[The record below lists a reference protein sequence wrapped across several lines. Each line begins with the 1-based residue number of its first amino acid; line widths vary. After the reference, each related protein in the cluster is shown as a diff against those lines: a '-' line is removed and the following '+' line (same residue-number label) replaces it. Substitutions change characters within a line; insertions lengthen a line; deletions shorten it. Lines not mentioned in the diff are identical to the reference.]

1 MSDEHMDAQDI
12 QLLTID
18 FIPGREIDE
27 ALGTVLGSG
36 DTWFGTSR
44 ERVDL
49 ARRTALSSLRASAHD
64 AGADAVVGV
73 TITVSG
79 VKGFWGVPGVGQS
92 AVVQAYGTAVTLK
105 P

>member
-1 MSDEHMDAQDI
+1 MSEVPMDAQDI

-49 ARRTALSSLRASAHD
+49 ARRTALSSLRSSAYS
-64 AGADAVVGV
+64 AGAEAVIGV

-79 VKGFWGVPGVGQS
+79 VKGFWGIPGFGQS

>member
-1 MSDEHMDAQDI
+1 MDSQDI

-18 FIPGREIDE
+18 YIPGREIDE

-36 DTWFGTSR
+36 NKWFGTSR

-49 ARRTALSSLRASAHD
+49 ARKEALASLRISANS

-79 VKGFWGVPGVGQS
+79 VKGFWGIPAIGQS
-92 AVVQAYGTAVTLK
+92 AVVQAYGTAVKLK

>member
-1 MSDEHMDAQDI
+1 MTNGPMDANEI
-12 QLLTID
+12 LLLTID
-18 FIPGREIDE
+18 YVPGREIE
-27 ALGTVLGSG
+27 QALGTVLGNG

-49 ARRTALSSLRASAHD
+49 ARRTALSSLRSSAHS

-79 VKGFWGVPGVGQS
+79 VKGFWGVPGAGQS